1 MTIENAVPD
10 ARQRAKPRA
19 CGHIEQPGED
29 RKTTQPGER
38 DPQSRQPADPGNTS
52 AQPPQGH

>member
-1 MTIENAVPD
+1 MTVENAGPD
-10 ARQRAKPRA
+10 ARQQAKPRA
-19 CGHIEQPGED
+19 RGHIEQPGEG

-38 DPQSRQPADPGNTS
+38 DPQSQQPADPGNTS